1 MCSGIHRGPHV
12 VETAMQTSQFC
23 CNGHEVPALLSS
35 MMPQRVRKTMHETM
49 PQHAQHPA
57 SVIRRGRP
65 EHRVALVSLEATCS
79 PSHRPHTLRVVACS
93 WDRHYKRHF
102 ILTMPQG
109 NFGLL
114 EFLYHRYYRPPYN
127 PIFFRLHPEAPSA
140 HIQKT
145 PIPSAHIR
153 KNAPVKLNVPQPE
166 NAS

>member
-12 VETAMQTSQFC
+12 VETAMRTSQFC
-23 CNGHEVPALLSS
+23 CNGHEAPALLSS
-35 MMPQRVRKTMHETM
+35 MMPQRVRNTMHETM

-79 PSHRPHTLRVVACS
+79 PPRGRHRPHTLRVVACS
-93 WDRHYKRHF
+93 WDKHYKRHF

-114 EFLYHRYYRPPYN
+114 EFLYHRYYRPR
-127 PIFFRLHPEAPSA
+127 I
-140 HIQKT
+140 
-145 PIPSAHIR
+145 IPSFSICT
-153 KNAPVKLNVPQPE
+153 PKLPQPILRKPLSLLPILE
-166 NAS
+166 RIPL